1 LPRLIIEKLPFF
13 VLAFATCLIT
23 YAGVSEEHRT
33 LSAASLPWSLRL
45 SNAIVSYVRYLEK
58 TVWPVHLAVVYP
70 FPHEWGVLR
79 VAGSLFV
86 LAVISIVALVRA
98 VEPPVSGAP
107 ASPGLVCRP
116 ASSPCLLFGWLYF
129 VGTLVPMIGLVAIST
144 SAMSDRFTYIP
155 SIGLFVAGVWWVSD
169 YTAGWR
175 HPRGLLAT
183 ITLIL
188 VVSCGVVSWRQTRY
202 WRNSIELWSHCLAVT
217 RANQMAEFGM
227 AQALRVAGRNGEA
240 IEYYRAELRLF
251 PAHFDS
257 NLNLGALLALSGQMR
272 EATNYLMAALELQP
286 TNALVHRNLGMALV
300 ELGDIP
306 GAVEHCAEAVRLDPK
321 DFAAYVGLGRGLSA
335 QGKAEEAMQCFSQAA
350 ALEPNS
356 ADAFY
361 YLGLEQLKRGEYQD
375 ASTSLD
381 QAGRISPERA
391 DIRAALAR
399 ATSAPA
405 GKP

>member
-1 LPRLIIEKLPFF
+1 
-13 VLAFATCLIT
+13 VIT
-23 YAGVSEEHRT
+23 YAGVCEEHRT

-58 TVWPVHLAVVYP
+58 TAWPAHLAVVYP
-70 FPHEWGVLR
+70 FPSQWGVLR

-86 LAVISIVALVRA
+86 LAIISIVALVRA
-98 VEPPVSGAP
+98 IEPPASP
-107 ASPGLVCRP
+107 PRASPGLVSRP
-116 ASSPCLLFGWLYF
+116 ASSPYLLFGWLYF

-155 SIGLFVAGVWWVSD
+155 SIGLFVAGVWLASD
-169 YTAGWR
+169 YTVGWR
-175 HPRGLLAT
+175 HRRGLLAG
-183 ITLIL
+183 ITLTL
-188 VVSCGVVSWRQTRY
+188 VIICGFVSWRQTRY
-202 WRNSIELWSHCLAVT
+202 WRNSIELWAHCLAVT
-217 RANQMAEFGM
+217 RSNQMAEFGM
-227 AQALRVAGRNGEA
+227 AQALRVAGRNTEA

-251 PAHFDS
+251 RAHFDS
-257 NLNLGALLALSGQMR
+257 NLNLGALLALSGRMR
-272 EATNYLMAALELQP
+272 EATNFLMVALQLQP

-306 GAVEHCAEAVRLDPK
+306 GASGHCGEAVRLDPK
-321 DFAAYVGLGRGLSA
+321 DFAAYVGLGRALSA

-350 ALEPNS
+350 ALEPDS

-361 YLGLEQLKRGEYQD
+361 YLGLEQLKRGNYQD
-375 ASTSLD
+375 AAASLD
-381 QAGRISPERA
+381 QAARLSPQRT

-399 ATSAPA
+399 ATSAAA